1 MLKTS
6 KRALREEAQ
15 RLNAEE
21 ILGRKSNIYN
31 YENARGNLCKELEAT
46 YQGVAYSGGTYGNT
60 GRLDEIV
67 KFNPKTDEWEHIKF
81 IFYTE

>member
-6 KRALREEAQ
+6 KRALREEAE
-15 RLNAEE
+15 RLHADE
-21 ILGRKSNIYN
+21 ILGRKSNIYH
-31 YENARGNLCKELEAT
+31 YENARDNLCHELGAT
-46 YQGVAYSGGTYGNT
+46 YQGVAYSCGTCGNT

-67 KFNPKTDEWEHIKF
+67 KFNPKTDKWEHIKF